1 MKRFIY
7 ILAILS
13 LVMSFCVQTASS
25 AMIGDTAQTK
35 VDLVSVLDNP
45 LREHLA
51 QAAEDDVIRVTIELM
66 DDIDLDNVELK
77 AISRAEI
84 SMAEKAY
91 LNAEALSLTDTENR
105 SIQSAALKV
114 YDKISKERNAILE
127 EYYSAKNE
135 AFISSTCLKD
145 AEIGGVG
152 LFTPFIQ
159 DVSLTKGEILNVA
172 ANPEVCR
179 IYIVEEHHLG
189 YFDHDD
195 YSNRS
200 WDYPSIDDTYKIVG
214 GDAFIN
220 AGYTGSGIRVG
231 LVELY
236 HPNLSKMGSD
246 GKNITLVN
254 SGNTGSHP
262 TMTSGIIKKFAPSC
276 SIYSYALGDTT
287 TEKEALDAC
296 DYLIKNYS
304 VDVINVSLGYR
315 DGTYTEYARRMDLT
329 IRNTRVPIVVA
340 AGNAKTQDSGG
351 GEEEIEKVILDGRI
365 NVLGIAGNAITVGNV
380 ITDGIDPDAP
390 GAFKL
395 AEDSCYK
402 ETSPINK
409 PDICAPGY
417 VRIYSYKDCG
427 TSFAA
432 PHVTGTVVQMMARNA
447 AFVSQPQKVKAA
459 LLASATRN
467 CGESMSDLSF
477 DNGSDKVGAGV
488 LDSEFCYRL
497 SRAGRAAHFDA
508 TSSSDTFTQDVYC
521 DYTTKP
527 FRIACTW
534 EIAADKT
541 GDALN
546 VSDYDLR
553 VFKNGV
559 QVATSL
565 SSVSPT
571 STKGTNSEIIEI
583 KTDTLKKYGG
593 GYYEVQISRYGSF
606 YGTGTVRI
614 GLAWEQD

>member
-1 MKRFIY
+1 MKRFIS

-13 LVMSFCVQTASS
+13 LMMSFCVQTASS

-35 VDLVSVLDNP
+35 ANLASVLDDS
-45 LREHLA
+45 LRERLA
-51 QAAEDDVIRVTIELM
+51 QAAEDDVIRVTVELM
-66 DDIDLDNVELK
+66 DGIDLDNVELK
-77 AISRAEI
+77 AISRAKI
-84 SMAEKAY
+84 STAEKAS
-91 LNAEALSLTDTENR
+91 LNVEVLSLTDAENR

-145 AEIGGVG
+145 AEIESVG
-152 LFTPFIQ
+152 LFTPFIRG
-159 DVSLTKGEILNVA
+159 VSLTKAEILEVA

-179 IYIVEEHHLG
+179 INIVEELPLG

-195 YSNRS
+195 DPDNS
-200 WDYPSIDDTYKIVG
+200 WDYQDVDDTYKIVG

-236 HPNLSKMGSD
+236 HPNSSKMGSD

-254 SGNTGSHP
+254 SGNTGYHP
-262 TMTSGIIKKFAPSC
+262 TMVSGIIKKFAPSC
-276 SIYSYALGDTT
+276 SIYSYALGNSTG
-287 TEKEALDAC
+287 EVLDVC
-296 DYLIKNYS
+296 ENLIKNYS
-304 VDVINVSLGYR
+304 IHVINLSMGSCG
-315 DGTYTEYARRMDLT
+315 GTYTEYARRMDYI

-340 AGNAKTQDSGG
+340 AGNAETQEHPIED
-351 GEEEIEKVILDGRI
+351 GEVEIEVINARI
-365 NVLGIAGNAITVGNV
+365 NVLGMAGNAITVGNV
-380 ITDGIDPDAP
+380 ITNGIDPDAP

-395 AEDSCYK
+395 SEFSCYD
-402 ETSPINK
+402 ESSPINK

-417 VRIYSYKDCG
+417 VRIYSYKGYG

-447 AFVSQPQKVKAA
+447 AFVKQPQKLKAA

-497 SRAGRAAHFDA
+497 SRAGRATHFDA

-534 EIAADKT
+534 EIAASES
-541 GDALN
+541 GNAIN
-546 VSDYDLR
+546 VSDYDLK

-559 QVATSL
+559 LVA
-565 SSVSPT
+565 SSMALVNPT
-571 STKGTNSEIIEI
+571 SKKSTNSEIIEI
-583 KTDTLKKYGG
+583 KTDILSKYGG
-593 GYYEVQISRYGSF
+593 GYYEVQISQYGSF
-606 YGTGTVRI
+606 NGYGTVRI